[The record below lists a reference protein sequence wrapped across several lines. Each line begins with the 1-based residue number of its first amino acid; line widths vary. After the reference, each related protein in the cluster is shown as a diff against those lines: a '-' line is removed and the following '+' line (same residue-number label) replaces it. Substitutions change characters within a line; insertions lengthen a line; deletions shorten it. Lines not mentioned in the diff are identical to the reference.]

1 MTNKTTT
8 NLLEVA
14 FFALLAVVIGTLSRP
29 DHASMQTPQSIE
41 AVATVSMPT
50 LSDTPVKPL
59 TPAQQSI
66 AQSTLHKETIYAVE
80 QHYPA
85 PHYTTLPMPKSEGD
99 WESYKAMIV
108 LAAKYA
114 GVDPA
119 YMAATAGRESQFTST
134 AQPIRHKKRV
144 SSATGV
150 YQFIDSTWV
159 VMVQR
164 YGAQYGITLK
174 TPKTDPRAN
183 ALMGAEYAKE
193 NEAYLSALLNR
204 KVQPTEMYMAHLLG
218 ASGALS
224 IIKARSTALA
234 INVRPGAA
242 AGNRSLFYKKV
253 NGVSKP
259 VTVYEFRQRL
269 RGHTAKLQQLYGES
283 AIAYSDL
290 LKGTEDTKPMVLNYY
305 YATQPVA

>member
-1 MTNKTTT
+1 MTKSTT

-14 FFALLAVVIGTLSRP
+14 FFALLAFVIGILTRP
-29 DHASMQTPQSIE
+29 DSAPTQTPHQSIA
-41 AVATVSMPT
+41 AVTSVTMPT

-66 AQSTLHKETIYAVE
+66 AHSVLHSETLYPVE
-80 QHYPA
+80 QRFPA
-85 PHYTTLPMPKSEGD
+85 PHYSTLPMPTNEGD
-99 WESYKAMIV
+99 WNGYKLMIV
-108 LAAKYA
+108 MAAKYA
-114 GVDPA
+114 DVDPA
-119 YMAATAGRESQFTST
+119 YMAATAGRESNFVAT
-134 AQPIRHKKRV
+134 AQPISNKRAV

-150 YQFIDSTWV
+150 YQFIDSTWNT
-159 VMVQR
+159 MVKR

-193 NEAYLSALLNR
+193 NKAYLESILHR
-204 KVQPTEMYMAHLLG
+204 KIQPTEMYMAHLLG
-218 ASGALS
+218 AGGALS

-234 INVRPGAA
+234 INVRPDAVS
-242 AGNRSLFYKKV
+242 GNRALFYSTV

-259 VTVYEFRQRL
+259 VTVYEFRKRL
-269 RGHTAKLQQLYGES
+269 RQHTAKLQKLYGES

-290 LKGTEDTKPMVLNYY
+290 LSGTDRLKPMVINYQY
-305 YATQPVA
+305 ETNPMA

>member
-1 MTNKTTT
+1 MTKSTT

-14 FFALLAVVIGTLSRP
+14 FFALLAFVIGTLSKP
-29 DHASMQTPQSIE
+29 DHASVSTPTQSIE
-41 AVATVSMPT
+41 AVSTVSMPT

-59 TPAQQSI
+59 TPAQHSI
-66 AQSTLHKETIYAVE
+66 AQSTLHKETIYKLE
-80 QHYPA
+80 QRYPA
-85 PHYTTLPMPKSEGD
+85 PHYTTLPMPVNEGD
-99 WESYKAMIV
+99 WGSYKAMIV

-114 GVDPA
+114 NVDPA
-119 YMAATAGRESQFTST
+119 YMAATAGRESSFFSGANAKT
-134 AQPIRHKKRV
+134 

-150 YQFIDSTWV
+150 YQFIDSTWRT
-159 VMVQR
+159 MVSR
-164 YGAQYGITLK
+164 YGAQYGITMK

-193 NEAYLSALLNR
+193 NKAYLETMLHR

-218 ASGALS
+218 AGGALS

-234 INVRPGAA
+234 INVRPDAVS
-242 AGNRSLFYKKV
+242 GNRSLFYTKV

-259 VTVYEFRQRL
+259 VTVYEFRKRL
-269 RGHTAKLQQLYGES
+269 RSHTARLQKLYGES

-290 LKGTEDTKPMVLNYY
+290 LSGTDRLKPMALNYQY
-305 YATQPVA
+305 ESEPVA